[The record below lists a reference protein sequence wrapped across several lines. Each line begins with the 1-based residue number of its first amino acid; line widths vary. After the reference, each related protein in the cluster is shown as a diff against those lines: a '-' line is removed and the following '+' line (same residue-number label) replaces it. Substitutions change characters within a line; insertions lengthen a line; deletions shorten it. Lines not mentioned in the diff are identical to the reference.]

1 MSSHGNRQSG
11 GTVLGL
17 IIGLIIGL
25 AIAVGVAMTIK
36 NTPIPFSNKAPRQ
49 GKAPDPAAG
58 QMGDPNK
65 PLYGNR
71 DAARQAARS
80 APARSEEERVE
91 ALLQGQAP
99 AAPGA
104 VPAVPAIPPAPP
116 VPAQA
121 ARTPEPLSSAPQP
134 ARVSPGGTAPAGNPD
149 ERYTYFLQAGAFL
162 ERSDAENT
170 KARLALMGL
179 SANIAERK
187 SDNGT
192 LYRVRIGPF
201 AQLDAMNRVRGK
213 LTDNGVDVAVVRVPK

>member
-1 MSSHGNRQSG
+1 MTSHSNKQRG

-36 NTPIPFSNKAPRQ
+36 NTSIPFSNKTGRP
-49 GKAPDPAAG
+49 GKVPDPAAG
-58 QMGDPNK
+58 QMTDPNK

-71 DAARQAARS
+71 DAARQAARN
-80 APARSEEERVE
+80 APGKSEEDRVE
-91 ALLQGQAP
+91 ALLQGGQVPGAP
-99 AAPGA
+99 VTGA
-104 VPAVPAIPPAPP
+104 VPAP
-116 VPAQA
+116 VPAPAPAPA
-121 ARTPEPLSSAPQP
+121 ARSARLEPRPATGNADPASA
-134 ARVSPGGTAPAGNPD
+134 APAGNPD

-187 SDNGT
+187 SDNGI

-201 AQLDAMNRVRGK
+201 PQLETMNRVRGK
-213 LTDNGVDVAVVRVPK
+213 LTDNGVDVAVIRVPK